1 MKKLI
6 ALIFIIFLTAC
17 SQEKIYK
24 ITDTIEYQ
32 NLQINI
38 VEDEIVTIYNNSL
51 TDTNVS
57 ININIYNGSSDSITL
72 SQEQWCLEV
81 KGEKFSNTNVVN
93 DFKNIASGETRKGTI
108 IFSPTQYDDNASLI
122 ICFDDI
128 QYKVKLDIIL

>member
-6 ALIFIIFLTAC
+6 ALIFIIFSTAC

-38 VEDEIVTIYNNSL
+38 VEDEIVAIYNNSL
-51 TDTNVS
+51 TDTNVL
-57 ININIYNGSSDSITL
+57 ININIYNGSSDSVTF
-72 SQEQWCLEV
+72 SQEQWFLEV

-128 QYKVKLDIIL
+128 QYKMKLEIIL

>member
-51 TDTNVS
+51 TDTNVL

-93 DFKNIASGETRKGTI
+93 DFKNIACGETRKGTI
-108 IFSPTQYDDNASLI
+108 IFSPTQYDPNVYLI
-122 ICFDDI
+122 ICFDNI